1 MARDDYFVIVC
12 RILSYLYIC
21 LKCGEPVDM
30 DEISFEKFGIREE
43 YWNYIMIHMKEA
55 GYVEGVTV
63 LPVLGRSDKRAK
75 LTEQFAITPAGIEYI
90 EDNSKM
96 NKVKGF
102 LKTLK
107 EIIPGI

>member
-1 MARDDYFVIVC
+1 MLPILAR
-12 RILSYLYIC
+12 L
-21 LKCGEPVDM
+21 
-30 DEISFEKFGIREE
+30 
-43 YWNYIMIHMKEA
+43 
-55 GYVEGVTV
+55 
-63 LPVLGRSDKRAK
+63 DKRAK

-90 EDNSKM
+90 EDDSKM